1 MILEIKE
8 DEWWQLEVGTDETTI
23 FENLIAAERE
33 GVRSIKQ
40 KGLRVFKIKRVSA
53 IRTYRLQ

>member
-8 DEWWQLEVGTDETTI
+8 DDWWQLEVGTDETTI

-33 GVRSIKQ
+33 GVRSIKR
-40 KGLRVFKIKRVSA
+40 KELRVFKIKRVSS